1 MGLEDMKRLVQQGEQ
16 LYEERKSKEL
26 TKALDMV
33 DAAEE
38 VIFCSSSHVLTCV
51 LF

>member
-1 MGLEDMKRLVQQGEQ
+1 MKRLVQQGEQ

-38 VIFCSSSHVLTCV
+38 VNSLTHS
-51 LF
+51 FTA

>member
-1 MGLEDMKRLVQQGEQ
+1 MKKLVEQGEQ
-16 LYEERKSKEL
+16 LYEERRSKEL

-38 VIFCSSSHVLTCV
+38 VGIVYISLGSSAILCYI
-51 LF
+51 LL